1 MKQLETSEQTK
12 TNQKQSL
19 ENISQIPSHPH
30 PPPPKISATVGAER
44 DGGATGGAG
53 LLLRQAPQR
62 RRWWQ
67 KQRDD
72 MGTVIVMSLTSLVTK
87 SCIHMIY
94 IYYIYLSM

>member
-19 ENISQIPSHPH
+19 ENIPQIPSHPH
-30 PPPPKISATVGAER
+30 PPPKLSATVGAER

-62 RRWWQ
+62 RCWWQ

-72 MGTVIVMSLTSLVTK
+72 MGNSNVSNVLNISRN
-87 SCIHMIY
+87 
-94 IYYIYLSM
+94 